1 MGSGASVLCGGR
13 PRLQL
18 QCVDL
23 RMAWCNGLVVYE
35 DGTVRS
41 IDNNDEDMADTVIEA
56 VDSDEVEVEFS
67 TDDDYDHE
75 FSDPEA
81 ETEAIVQLNIYW
93 MGREY
98 DRN

>member
-18 QCVDL
+18 QCTDL

-41 IDNNDEDMADTVIEA
+41 IDNNDEDMLDIEIEA
-56 VDSDEVEVEFS
+56 VDSDEVEVVS
-67 TDDDYDHE
+67 NTDDDYDHE
-75 FSDPEA
+75 ISDPEA
-81 ETEAIVQLNIYW
+81 EAEAIVQLNIYW
-93 MGREY
+93 MGRDYE
-98 DRN
+98 RN

>member
-13 PRLQL
+13 PTLQL
-18 QCVDL
+18 QCADL

-41 IDNNDEDMADTVIEA
+41 IDNDNDMPDFVIGEVDNDEIEF
-56 VDSDEVEVEFS
+56 EFS

-75 FSDPEA
+75 ISDPEA
-81 ETEAIVQLNIYW
+81 ETEAVAQLNVYW
-93 MGREY
+93 ISQEY